1 MLIGV
6 MRIFLFSDHLNE
18 VGMIKNGDGSLQ
30 DCHKALIHYDKLLV
44 KQKFV
49 VEGGIHLKKTLMGWQ
64 AGTRSAIFWPL
75 VLSITDVTLI

>member
-1 MLIGV
+1 MMIEG

-44 KQKFV
+44 KQKFL
-49 VEGGIHLKKTLMGWQ
+49 VEGGIHLTKELK
-64 AGTRSAIFWPL
+64 
-75 VLSITDVTLI
+75 

>member
-1 MLIGV
+1 MMIGI

-44 KQKFV
+44 KQKFL
-49 VEGGIHLKKTLMGWQ
+49 VEEGIHLTKNANGL
-64 AGTRSAIFWPL
+64 AL
-75 VLSITDVTLI
+75 C

>member
-1 MLIGV
+1 MMIGI

-44 KQKFV
+44 KQKFL
-49 VEGGIHLKKTLMGWQ
+49 VEEGIHLKKRLMQ
-64 AGTRSAIFWPL
+64 AGARG
-75 VLSITDVTLI
+75 SILRNSQRHFLATSFEHR

>member
-1 MLIGV
+1 
-6 MRIFLFSDHLNE
+6 
-18 VGMIKNGDGSLQ
+18 MIKNGDGSLQ

-44 KQKFV
+44 KQKFL

>member
-44 KQKFV
+44 KQKFL

>member
-44 KQKFV
+44 KQKFL
-49 VEGGIHLKKTLMGWQ
+49 VEEGIHLKKTFNASWCSRLDFEKLAAPFFG
-64 AGTRSAIFWPL
+64 
-75 VLSITDVTLI
+75 D